1 MGYAVCHRDETG
13 TLKVEDVASLDAAVE
28 VVERLRN
35 EDGAS
40 DVRVF
45 REVPIEVRTY
55 YKVSIAEDE
64 APGPVAVAAAP
75 EAVAA
80 APDALPADPTPAE
93 PVVLDEPVEAV
104 SSTPVPPAAP
114 LPGAFPLASTP
125 VPQPVVEVHDLDDA
139 GDGSRRSLFSRGG

>member
-1 MGYAVCHRDETG
+1 MGYAVCHRDESG
-13 TLKVEDVASLDAAVE
+13 TLKVEDVTSLAAAVE

-55 YKVSIAEDE
+55 YKVSIADEE
-64 APGPVAVAAAP
+64 APSPVAVTTELDAVPPAP
-75 EAVAA
+75 A
-80 APDALPADPTPAE
+80 PAE
-93 PVVLDEPVEAV
+93 PVASDEPVIEPVPVV
-104 SSTPVPPAAP
+104 SATPAPPAAP

-125 VPQPVVEVHDLDDA
+125 VPQPAVEVHDLDDA
-139 GDGSRRSLFSRGG
+139 AGDGSRRHSLFSRGG

>member
-45 REVPIEVRTY
+45 REVPIEIEVRTY
-55 YKVSIAEDE
+55 YKVSIADDE
-64 APGPVAVAAAP
+64 SPAPVAVTTDLDAVPPAP
-75 EAVAA
+75 A
-80 APDALPADPTPAE
+80 PAE
-93 PVVLDEPVEAV
+93 PEVVDGPAPAASAGPVLP
-104 SSTPVPPAAP
+104 TAP
-114 LPGAFPLASTP
+114 LPGAFSLASTP
-125 VPQPVVEVHDLDDA
+125 VPQPAVEVHELDDA
-139 GDGSRRSLFSRGG
+139 ADGSRRSLFSRGG

>member
-1 MGYAVCHRDETG
+1 MGYAVCHRNESG
-13 TLKVEDVASLDAAVE
+13 TLQVEDVTSLEAAVE

-64 APGPVAVAAAP
+64 IPAPVEVPVAA
-75 EAVAA
+75 
-80 APDALPADPTPAE
+80 TPAE
-93 PVVLDEPVEAV
+93 PVVLDEPVTEPLPAV
-104 SSTPVPPAAP
+104 TTAAAPPAAP

-125 VPQPVVEVHDLDDA
+125 VPQPTVEVHDLDDA
-139 GDGSRRSLFSRGG
+139 GDGSRRSLFGRGG